1 MLSVPFLNSRTIYGA
16 QRHIYAGDLNWEI
29 GTASGEKRN
38 ANSLIGKKVKD
49 VIDAW
54 YNAYHDDDNSLKDT
68 VLKTFLK

>member
-54 YNAYHDDDNSLKDT
+54 HNKYSVDDNSLKDT